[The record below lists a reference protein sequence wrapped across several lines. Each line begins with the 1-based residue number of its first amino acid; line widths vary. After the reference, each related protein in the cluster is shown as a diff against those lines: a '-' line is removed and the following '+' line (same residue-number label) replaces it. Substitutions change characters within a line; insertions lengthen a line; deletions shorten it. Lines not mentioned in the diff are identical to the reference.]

1 MTQAMCTSFKK
12 ELFFAQHN
20 FAASG
25 GHAFKIALYTAT
37 ATLDASTTVYSA
49 TNESAGTNYVAGGFA
64 LVNVDPSTSGTTA
77 MCSFSTN
84 PTWTSATFS
93 TSQALIYN
101 TSSGNK
107 AVAVLDFGGTQNVVA
122 GDFVV
127 TWPAVTATTALLRL
141 T

>member
-12 ELFFAQHN
+12 ELFTAAHN

-25 GHAFKIALYTAT
+25 GHTFKIALYTAA
-37 ATLDASTTVYSA
+37 ATLDATTTVYST
-49 TNESAGTNYVAGGFA
+49 TNESVGTNYVAGGFT
-64 LVNVDPSTSGTTA
+64 LVNVDPSVSGTTA

-84 PTWTSATFS
+84 PTWTSGTFN

-107 AVAVLDFGGTQNVVA
+107 AVAVLDFGGTQSVVA
-122 GDFVV
+122 GDFVIS
-127 TWPAVTATTALLRL
+127 WPAVTATTALLRL